1 MNLGIDRDPHLR
13 HSFTQALSLCASAN
27 IYGKVKSMEA
37 VRERIKNKGMIQIP
51 REIMQKLHL
60 SEGDEI
66 ALRIEASKLVI
77 DPLTARR
84 RMRLRT
90 EIVDELVE
98 REEFFEPEL
107 T

>member
-1 MNLGIDRDPHLR
+1 LR
-13 HSFTQALSLCASAN
+13 HIIEQVLNVGASGN
-27 IYGKVKSMEA
+27 IYGKVKKMG
-37 VRERIKNKGMIQIP
+37 VIRERIKGKGMIQIP
-51 REIMQKLHL
+51 KEIMEKLRL

-77 DPLTARR
+77 DPVTARR

-98 REEFFEPEL
+98 SEESFEPEL

>member
-1 MNLGIDRDPHLR
+1 MG
-13 HSFTQALSLCASAN
+13 ASGN
-27 IYGKVKSMEA
+27 IYGKVKKMG
-37 VRERIKNKGMIQIP
+37 VIRERIKGKGMIQIP
-51 REIMQKLHL
+51 KEIMEKLRL

-77 DPLTARR
+77 DPVTARR

-98 REEFFEPEL
+98 SEESFEPEL

>member
-1 MNLGIDRDPHLR
+1 
-13 HSFTQALSLCASAN
+13 
-27 IYGKVKSMEA
+27 MEV
-37 VRERIKNKGMIQIP
+37 VRERIKGKGMIQIP
-51 REIMQKLHL
+51 MEIMEKLRL

-77 DPLTARR
+77 DPVTARK

-98 REEFFEPEL
+98 REEFFEPEVV
-107 T
+107 

>member
-1 MNLGIDRDPHLR
+1 M
-13 HSFTQALSLCASAN
+13 Q
-27 IYGKVKSMEA
+27 A
-37 VRERIKNKGMIQIP
+37 VRELIRNKGMVRIP
-51 REIMQKLHL
+51 REIMQKLRL

-77 DPLTARR
+77 YPVTARR

>member
-1 MNLGIDRDPHLR
+1 M
-13 HSFTQALSLCASAN
+13 Q
-27 IYGKVKSMEA
+27 V
-37 VRERIKNKGMIQIP
+37 VRERIKNKGMVRIP
-51 REIMQKLHL
+51 REIMQELRI
-60 SEGDEI
+60 SEGDEV

-77 DPLTARR
+77 DPVTARR